1 MAGKKNGKKSENN
14 KETKVTID
22 YDLEKGGF
30 QFDAGELQQ
39 ALHNGAVVKEERVTE
54 ERADSREFFG
64 GQKPNSYSKYWNPVR
79 AGPWFHCIDQLLEER
94 FTVVKTERYNGK
106 GERGAPLL
114 FNDFDTGYDEKASL
128 LIAGD
133 KYVIDTET
141 DSHYILSYLP
151 EADGDFRLV
160 IWFNPLTNTPGD
172 FWEISDEYFYSK
184 GPLKSSVFTPGWRFL
199 PRHSNEA
206 KMLVLEPEVVSKIDQ
221 HLYKWMD
228 KVDSYH
234 ERGLSTSRGIILAGA
249 PGVGK
254 TLFVKSLVSKVTE
267 HTTIVVSSDDIHS
280 RGDIKGIF
288 KLASKLSPSLVVLE
302 DAEFCSLDRS
312 FHYNPM
318 IGEILQAMDGIAPN
332 EGVITIATTNLV
344 ETLDPAIRDRPGR
357 FDHVIQI
364 GAPSLKTRE
373 KLLET
378 YAVKFNIDPKVSMI
392 QVAQSTDN
400 WTGAFLK
407 ELLVNAELRSKD
419 DTIRLADIQDAIDD
433 IAHGREWAN
442 TPTHLPKGKKSDS
455 NSYV

>member
-1 MAGKKNGKKSENN
+1 MTGEKNGKKSKTD
-14 KETKVTID
+14 KETKVTIN
-22 YDLEKGGF
+22 YDGEKGGF
-30 QFDAGELQQ
+30 QFDAGQLLQ
-39 ALHNGAVVKEERVTE
+39 ALHDGAVVKEEKITDE
-54 ERADSREFFG
+54 KADAREFFDG
-64 GQKPNSYSKYWNPVR
+64 EKPNSNGRCWNPIR
-79 AGPWFHCIDQLLEER
+79 AGLWLHCVDQLLEER
-94 FTVVKTERYNGK
+94 FAVMKTERYNNQGK
-106 GERGAPLL
+106 RGSPLL
-114 FNDFDTGYDEKASL
+114 YNDFDIGYEEKTSL

-133 KYVIDTET
+133 KYVIDMDT
-141 DSHYILSYLP
+141 DSHYILTYMP
-151 EADGDFRLV
+151 DPDGDLRLV
-160 IWFNPLTNTPGD
+160 VWFNPLTNTPKD
-172 FWEISDEYFYSK
+172 FWDIVEEYFHTH
-184 GPLKSSVFTPGWRFL
+184 GPLKSAVFTPGWRFL
-199 PRHSNEA
+199 PRHSDEA
-206 KMLVLEPEVVSKIDQ
+206 KMLVLEPEVVSKIDL

-228 KVDSYH
+228 TVDSYRA
-234 ERGLSTSRGIILAGA
+234 RGLSTSRGIILAGS

-254 TLFVKSLVSKVTE
+254 TLFVKSLVSKVTD
-267 HTTIVVSSDDIHS
+267 HTIIVVSSDDISH

-288 KLASKLSPSLVVLE
+288 KLAGKLSPSLVILE

-312 FHYNPM
+312 FHYTPM

-332 EGVITIATTNLV
+332 DGVITIATTNLV

-364 GAPSLKTRE
+364 GTPSLKTRQ

-378 YAVKFNIDPKVSMI
+378 YAVKFKIDPKVSMI

-419 DTIRLADIQDAIDD
+419 GVITVADIQDANDD

-442 TPTHLPKGKKSDS
+442 TPTHLPKGKNSDS